1 MTHTKRVRLSWL
13 HCLLPVLLGL
23 ALASLSRGQMPED
36 RSNKKL
42 DISEIVRQYGR
53 VSRQTPTAA
62 TPAKPTVRLANSS
75 ALSAASENDYWFQMA
90 SALVEKR
97 FDDLEKA
104 AREARTGKARLPGGV
119 WKLYKFYDAVEM
131 PYKRQ
136 NATAA
141 EWTAYFATLKDW
153 IAAYPES
160 PTPRIALGEGYISYA
175 WAARGHGYAD
185 SVSEGGWNLFN
196 ERVSKAQEMLIKAAQ
211 LKEKDPFWFEAMQ
224 TVALAQG
231 WDKAQARELLDQ
243 AVASEPGY
251 YHYYR
256 EHANFLLPKWYGQ
269 EGEVATFAEEVSN
282 RVGGQEGLF
291 LYFEIASVGVCQCQD
306 DKASL
311 SNLSWP
317 KIKQGYVALEK
328 LYGLTNL
335 KNNRFAYMAY
345 SADDKA
351 AAQLALSRIGENID
365 PSVWRNRMTFQAA
378 KAWATRP

>member
-1 MTHTKRVRLSWL
+1 
-13 HCLLPVLLGL
+13 
-23 ALASLSRGQMPED
+23 MPED

>member
-1 MTHTKRVRLSWL
+1 
-13 HCLLPVLLGL
+13 
-23 ALASLSRGQMPED
+23 
-36 RSNKKL
+36 
-42 DISEIVRQYGR
+42 
-53 VSRQTPTAA
+53 
-62 TPAKPTVRLANSS
+62 
-75 ALSAASENDYWFQMA
+75 
-90 SALVEKR
+90 
-97 FDDLEKA
+97 
-104 AREARTGKARLPGGV
+104 
-119 WKLYKFYDAVEM
+119 
-131 PYKRQ
+131 
-136 NATAA
+136 
-141 EWTAYFATLKDW
+141 
-153 IAAYPES
+153 
-160 PTPRIALGEGYISYA
+160 
-175 WAARGHGYAD
+175 
-185 SVSEGGWNLFN
+185 
-196 ERVSKAQEMLIKAAQ
+196 MLIKAAQ

-231 WDKAQARELLDQ
+231 WDEAQARELLDQ

-335 KNNRFAYMAY
+335 NNNRFAYMAY